1 MPIPVLCWNGIPTGT
16 TEFSLHYPPNIKN
29 RAETVPLCFLLC
41 TGGLRGVGPPGEI
54 VQCYPV
60 IIRQL
65 HRPVQRQQPFAPLLF
80 GIEGL
85 VTVQVGGN
93 LLLGE
98 VPVLPQ
104 VPDAQFHLSSP
115 VPL

>member
-1 MPIPVLCWNGIPTGT
+1 M
-16 TEFSLHYPPNIKN
+16 
-29 RAETVPLCFLLC
+29 R
-41 TGGLRGVGPPGEI
+41 GGLRGVGPPGEI
-54 VQCYPV
+54 VQRYPV

-65 HRPVQRQQPFAPLLF
+65 HRPVQRQQPFAPLIF